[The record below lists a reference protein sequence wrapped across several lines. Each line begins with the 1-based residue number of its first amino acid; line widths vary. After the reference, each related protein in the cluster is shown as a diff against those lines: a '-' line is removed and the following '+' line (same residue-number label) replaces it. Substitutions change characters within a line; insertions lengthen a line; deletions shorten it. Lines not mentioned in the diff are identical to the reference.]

1 MAFKDHKKGIT
12 RIFLVM
18 VVMCILCF
26 GVFSCTT
33 YLNQQSKTYVNIGD
47 ANLVQLDE
55 PEDDAPAMR
64 IQTTEGNIVAEL
76 YPEQAPKYVEQFTQL
91 AESGYYD
98 NTYVFSVEDGVYFE
112 AGTKKADGVVDADA
126 AEKYEHVERET
137 SADLWPLRGAFCVP
151 GTSKEGNLW
160 NRLTGQ
166 MTYYCGS
173 RFLVCNSITFD
184 ESAKKELESVSDDAE
199 EINAAFLKQGGVP
212 NYSQQMTVFA
222 QAYGDESFA
231 TIDAITGAKTKTASG
246 EEDFTPP
253 ENDIQILKI
262 EIGTYQDFTSG
273 KN

>member
-18 VVMCILCF
+18 VIMCILCF

-112 AGTKKADGVVDADA
+112 AGTK
-126 AEKYEHVERET
+126 
-137 SADLWPLRGAFCVP
+137 
-151 GTSKEGNLW
+151 
-160 NRLTGQ
+160 
-166 MTYYCGS
+166 
-173 RFLVCNSITFD
+173 
-184 ESAKKELESVSDDAE
+184 
-199 EINAAFLKQGGVP
+199 
-212 NYSQQMTVFA
+212 
-222 QAYGDESFA
+222 
-231 TIDAITGAKTKTASG
+231 
-246 EEDFTPP
+246 
-253 ENDIQILKI
+253 
-262 EIGTYQDFTSG
+262 
-273 KN
+273 